1 MLIKTPQ
8 RLVNTE
14 GSLSIDGNPIA
25 SVSSTS
31 YLGVIIDQDMTWK
44 AHIDKIRKLIA
55 PLVGIISKIRHIV
68 PKSILLLLYN
78 SMILP
83 HICYC
88 IEIWG
93 NTFSSLLKPLL
104 ILQKKVV
111 RFITFSDA
119 RAHTASLFQQLGILN
134 IYKQCEFNT
143 CTFIFDLKNGSFS
156 HSVYRYLDPV
166 PHNYSTHLKLLK
178 TSLFLRLSLRN
189 TI

>member
-1 MLIKTPQ
+1 
-8 RLVNTE
+8 
-14 GSLSIDGNPIA
+14 
-25 SVSSTS
+25 
-31 YLGVIIDQDMTWK
+31 MTWT

-119 RAHTASLFQQLGILN
+119 RAHTAPLFKQLGILN

-156 HSVYRYLDPV
+156 HSVFRYLDPV
-166 PHNYSTHLKLLK
+166 PHNYSTRLK
-178 TSLFLRLSLRN
+178 TGENFYIPKVNLTLSQHNLKYAATMLWN
-189 TI
+189 KLPEPIKTISDRKHFKCQLKDWILNR